1 MLTTSSSNIVFAS
14 LQQSCG
20 LLSFLLIREY
30 LPLLGKLDPNLL
42 HEDMVITKDEVEG
55 AVGVVEPVQQHLRH
69 LSLLL
74 PEQPETSTVR
84 LGVTSLGEMKTETSF
99 GSKILPFPFL
109 LSPLPGRGQNS
120 QELRLVTEKTSSA
133 SNLVKN

>member
-42 HEDMVITKDEVEG
+42 HEDMVITKDEVER
-55 AVGVVEPVQQHLRH
+55 AVGVVEPVQQHLGH

-74 PEQPETSTVR
+74 PDQPETSTV
-84 LGVTSLGEMKTETSF
+84 
-99 GSKILPFPFL
+99 
-109 LSPLPGRGQNS
+109 
-120 QELRLVTEKTSSA
+120 
-133 SNLVKN
+133 